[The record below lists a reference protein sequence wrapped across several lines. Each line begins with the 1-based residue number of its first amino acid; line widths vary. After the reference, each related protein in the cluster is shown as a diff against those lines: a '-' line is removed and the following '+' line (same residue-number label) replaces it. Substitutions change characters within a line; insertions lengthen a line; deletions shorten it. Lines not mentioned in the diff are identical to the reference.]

1 MQKLNA
7 FKYSF
12 FVRIIKEQVAQQP
25 SVKLWLDISWLYN
38 LLSASSDFF
47 WYFKAI
53 FGYIV
58 CIDFEL

>member
-1 MQKLNA
+1 MQNLNA

-25 SVKLWLDISWLYN
+25 FVKLWLDISWLYN

-47 WYFKAI
+47 VFQFLYFCI
-53 FGYIV
+53 FVIQ
-58 CIDFEL
+58 